1 MNAIEERM
9 LKFYSKNDRSVT
21 INACPGH
28 FATSQSHT
36 NFYIDVTRIKMRV
49 SEAEEAAHALCAMI
63 QDRIDSI
70 DTIVCLDGTEMLGGF
85 LGRQIEKGNFHMTNR
100 HETMYVV
107 EPEENSIHQFL
118 FRINNRMA
126 IEGKNVLILVDT
138 TSTGETLKRVIECV
152 RYYGGKP
159 VGCAAI
165 FSTIDSILDQKIYSL
180 FSADDM
186 PEYQVYEPQDC
197 PFCAKKIPIDA
208 LVNGYG
214 YAKL

>member
-1 MNAIEERM
+1 
-9 LKFYSKNDRSVT
+9 
-21 INACPGH
+21 
-28 FATSQSHT
+28 
-36 NFYIDVTRIKMRV
+36 MRV

-63 QDRIDSI
+63 QDRVDTI